1 MLNFDRDRFVKIQSG
16 AVAIARNVR
25 VLMRDLLDGGL
36 ERIFFMGTGGV
47 QFLTLPAIELARN
60 TTLFP
65 VSAAY
70 SAQVVLE
77 PPAGLD
83 EKTLVVLPSL
93 SGTTKESVQLLAFLK
108 ERGVKTLSLTGH
120 KDTPLGRDADYNFT
134 NFAEDDTSSESFYFQ
149 TLLIVLALLAERGE
163 YADFDATVAELV
175 LLPKLLVSV
184 KESYEAEARLDP
196 DKSGWTYLRVL
207 ESSIYHLD
215 TLLVRREAL
224 TTVRFYEAEAAALAR
239 EIKDETYHIF
249 TGAGSV
255 WPEAHYYGMCILE
268 EMQWIR
274 TRPVQASDFFHGT
287 LELVEPGVSLFIF
300 KGEDAFRP
308 LTDRVE
314 NFAKRYTSK
323 VRVLDA
329 ASASLPG
336 ISAKTRGLISPIILA
351 TMLERLSAHL
361 EVLRD
366 HPLTTRRYYKRVEY

>member
-1 MLNFDRDRFVKIQSG
+1 MRELLND
-16 AVAIARNVR
+16 
-25 VLMRDLLDGGL
+25 GL

-47 QFLTLPAIELARN
+47 QFLTQPAIELARN
-60 TTLFP
+60 STLFP

-77 PPAGLD
+77 PPAGLN
-83 EKTLVVLPSL
+83 EKALVILPSL

-120 KDTPLGRDADYNFT
+120 KDTPLGRDANYNFT
-134 NFAEDDTSSESFYFQ
+134 NFAEDDTSSESFYLQ
-149 TLLIVLALLAERGE
+149 SLIIVLALLAERGE
-163 YADFDATVAELV
+163 YGNFDATVAELK
-175 LLPKLLVSV
+175 LLPELLVSV
-184 KESYEAEARLDP
+184 KESYEAN
-196 DKSGWTYLRVL
+196 
-207 ESSIYHLD
+207 
-215 TLLVRREAL
+215 
-224 TTVRFYEAEAAALAR
+224 AAALAK

-300 KGEDAFRP
+300 KGEDASRP

-314 NFAKRYTSK
+314 SFAKRYTDK
-323 VRVLDA
+323 VRILDA
-329 ASASLPG
+329 ASAGLPG
-336 ISAKTRGLISPIILA
+336 ISAKTRSLISPVILA

>member
-1 MLNFDRDRFVKIQSG
+1 MLNFDKDRFVKIQSG
-16 AVAIARNVR
+16 AVAIADDVR
-25 VLMRDLLDGGL
+25 ALVRKLLDDGL

-47 QFLTLPAIELARN
+47 QFLTQPAIELARN
-60 TTLFP
+60 GTVFP
-65 VSAAY
+65 VSAAFP
-70 SAQVVLE
+70 AQVVLE
-77 PPAGLD
+77 APAGLD
-83 EKTLVVLPSL
+83 ERALVILPSL
-93 SGTTKESVQLLAFLK
+93 SGTTKESVQLMAFLK

-120 KDTPLGRDADYNFT
+120 KNTPLGLDADYNFT
-134 NFAEDDTSSESFYFQ
+134 NFAEDDTSSESFYLQ

-163 YADFDATVAELV
+163 FADFDATVAELKK
-175 LLPKLLVSV
+175 LPELLVSV
-184 KESYEAEARLDP
+184 KEDYEA
-196 DKSGWTYLRVL
+196 G
-207 ESSIYHLD
+207 
-215 TLLVRREAL
+215 
-224 TTVRFYEAEAAALAR
+224 AAALAQ

-274 TRPVQASDFFHGT
+274 TRPVHASDFFHGT

-300 KGEDAFRP
+300 KGEDACRP

-314 NFAKRYTSK
+314 NFAKRYTDK

-329 ASASLPG
+329 AAAKLPG
-336 ISAKTRGLISPIILA
+336 ISENTRKLISPIILA

>member
-1 MLNFDRDRFVKIQSG
+1 MLNFDKDRFVKIQGG
-16 AVAIARNVR
+16 AVAIAEDVR
-25 VLMRDLLDGGL
+25 ALMRRLLDDGL

-47 QFLTLPAIELARN
+47 QFLTQPAIEIARN
-60 TTLFP
+60 ATVFP
-65 VSAAY
+65 VSAAF

-77 PPAGLD
+77 APAGLD
-83 EKTLVVLPSL
+83 EKALVILPSL

-108 ERGVKTLSLTGH
+108 KKGVKTLSLTGH
-120 KDTPLGRDADYNFT
+120 KDTPLGLDADYNFT
-134 NFAEDDTSSESFYFQ
+134 NFAEDDTSSESFYLQ

-163 YADFDATVAELV
+163 FPEYDETVSELKR
-175 LLPKLLVSV
+175 LPELLVSV
-184 KESYEAEARLDP
+184 KENFEE
-196 DKSGWTYLRVL
+196 G
-207 ESSIYHLD
+207 
-215 TLLVRREAL
+215 
-224 TTVRFYEAEAAALAR
+224 AAALAQ
-239 EIKDETYHIF
+239 EIKDEKYHIF
-249 TGAGSV
+249 TGAGTA

-274 TRPVQASDFFHGT
+274 TRPVHASDFFHGT

-300 KGEDAFRP
+300 KGEDACRP

-314 NFAKRYTSK
+314 NFAKRYTDK
-323 VRVLDA
+323 VRILDA

-336 ISAKTRGLISPIILA
+336 ISQKTRSLISPIILA

>member
-16 AVAIARNVR
+16 AVAIADDVR
-25 VLMRDLLDGGL
+25 ALMRDLLNDGL

-47 QFLTLPAIELARN
+47 QFLTQPAIELARVS
-60 TTLFP
+60 TVFP

-77 PPAGLD
+77 PPAGLN
-83 EKTLVVLPSL
+83 EKALVILPSL

-134 NFAEDDTSSESFYFQ
+134 NFAEDDTSSESFYLQ
-149 TLLIVLALLAERGE
+149 TLIIVLALLAERGE
-163 YADFDATVAELV
+163 YPDFDATVAELK
-175 LLPKLLVSV
+175 LLPDLLVSV
-184 KESYEAEARLDP
+184 KESYEADAA
-196 DKSGWTYLRVL
+196 
-207 ESSIYHLD
+207 
-215 TLLVRREAL
+215 TLAND
-224 TTVRFYEAEAAALAR
+224 
-239 EIKDETYHIF
+239 IKDETYHIF

-300 KGEDAFRP
+300 KGEDACRP

-314 NFAKRYTSK
+314 SFAKRYTDK

-336 ISAKTRGLISPIILA
+336 VSANTRSLISPVILA